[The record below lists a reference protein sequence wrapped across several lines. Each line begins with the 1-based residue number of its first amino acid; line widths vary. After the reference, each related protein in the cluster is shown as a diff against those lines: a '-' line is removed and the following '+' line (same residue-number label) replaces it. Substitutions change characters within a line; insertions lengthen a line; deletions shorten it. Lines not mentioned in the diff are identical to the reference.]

1 MGEFPIFFW
10 ECKGRGADRIFQLF
24 GGEFSTGK
32 TNSLSEMAN
41 GPQLINYHF
50 SRNSF
55 LCTQFYPIMADTAV
69 RKGSKTG
76 RILKLL
82 LKIVVSGLCIWYV
95 SGKIDF
101 HRAGQALQNANP
113 WWLAGALL
121 AFVLSKFFAAIRL
134 NIYFRDIHIHLP
146 QCQNMKLYW
155 LGMFYNLFLPGSISG
170 DAYKVIVLTRKYGV
184 SYRKTTLAVL
194 LDRFSGLLGL
204 ALILSVYSV
213 IVLKSRW
220 YILLALAAIVLS
232 FIVYYLIIRRYFRD
246 FLPHLFTT
254 FLWAILVQGS
264 QVICAYMIM
273 AALGIPAHVTEY
285 IFIFLVSSVVAVLP
299 LTIGGLGIRELVFLE
314 GSRYFG
320 LVQENS
326 VVISILFYLIT
337 VFTSLWGIFYVFRD
351 PLNEKRA
358 QE

>member
-1 MGEFPIFFW
+1 
-10 ECKGRGADRIFQLF
+10 
-24 GGEFSTGK
+24 
-32 TNSLSEMAN
+32 MAET
-41 GPQLINYHF
+41 P
-50 SRNSF
+50 
-55 LCTQFYPIMADTAV
+55 V

-76 RILKLL
+76 RLFKLL

-95 SGKIDF
+95 SGRIDF
-101 HRAGQALQNANP
+101 QRAGLALQNADP
-113 WWLAGALL
+113 WWLTGAFF
-121 AFVLSKFFAAIRL
+121 AFVLSKVFSAIRL
-134 NIYFRDIHIHLP
+134 NIYFRDIHINLP
-146 QCQNMKLYW
+146 QWQNLKLYW

-170 DAYKVIVLTRKYGV
+170 DAYKVIMLTRRYNV
-184 SYRKTTLAVL
+184 AYRKTTLAVL

-220 YILLALAAIVLS
+220 YIILALVAIALS
-232 FIVYYLIIRRYFRD
+232 FALYYFIIRRYFRD
-246 FLPHLFTT
+246 FLPHLFST
-254 FLWAILVQGS
+254 FFWAILVQGS

-299 LTIGGLGIRELVFLE
+299 LTIGGLGIREIVFLKGAE
-314 GSRYFG
+314 YFG

-326 VVISILFYLIT
+326 VVVSILFYLIT
-337 VFTSLWGIFYVFRD
+337 VCTSVWGVFYVFRD
-351 PLNEKRA
+351 PINEKRT